1 MRENRRRPLVLRHEG
16 VRHPFR
22 QQMPMKFFEF
32 DAHVVA
38 VEAKA
43 DRKSRWL
50 NEDTSLFV
58 LSFLA
63 FFTAFYLFIF

>member
-1 MRENRRRPLVLRHEG
+1 
-16 VRHPFR
+16 
-22 QQMPMKFFEF
+22 MPMKFFEF
-32 DAHVVA
+32 DANAVA